1 MFSFLRRRRSVLV
14 SMFGLVL
21 ITGAAEIH
29 CFAQAGGG
37 GAQVSGVVRD
47 SSGAP
52 IAGAQVKL
60 TQTATQLERGI
71 TTDVEGRYVA
81 PALPVGPYQLEVSVA
96 GFKTYSQV
104 GIILQVGDN
113 VEINASM
120 QVGETTQRLDVTAQ
134 ASMVETR
141 DNTISQ
147 VVEERRIVE
156 LPLNG
161 RQSTQLVLLTPGTV
175 TPPNDN
181 TGGGDQL
188 STKNLHN
195 SVSISVAGIQG
206 NGVNYLLDG
215 APNNDASTNVSMP
228 LPFPDALQEFSVQTS
243 GLPARYGYHP
253 SAVVNAVTKSGTN
266 EWHGD
271 LFEFL
276 RNGSLN
282 ARSFFAPTHDNLKR
296 NQFGG
301 TVGGKIIK
309 DKLFFFAG
317 YQATRNR
324 QTQTQN
330 SIVPTAAVLNGDFS
344 VIDGPQCVSGGK
356 TISLTNPTTG
366 KPFAGNQIP
375 VSMFDPASLALS
387 KYLPAAQN
395 QCGAVTYGIFVNTNE
410 DQGVI
415 RGDWLVNSKNTI
427 YMRSYTG
434 SYRYPLAF
442 NGNILANSQM
452 GAIEGWE
459 EATIGETYTITPNI
473 LNAFHASFTR
483 RAITRVSPPG
493 TPTAQ
498 QLGINAYSPLPD
510 LFTATVSSYFS
521 AGCAS
526 CTPNNNV
533 INSFHYGDDVDIIKG
548 KHQIGFGVN
557 LSFNQFNGFQANT
570 VNGLTTFNGQYDTG
584 KSVNDA
590 LAAFFLGAPNQ
601 YQQSSPWLNHARQTV
616 LGFYIQDSYKVTP
629 RLTINAGLRLDP
641 MFPTTEPS
649 GISFSQANFDSNTH
663 STVYPNAPAG
673 LLFQGDPGIPDGW
686 QHTPKA
692 VFSPRVGLAWDPTG
706 SGKQSFRLG
715 AGILRN
721 TADMFYMYP
730 MPGNAPYGTTV
741 IRTQAFS
748 QGMTFSNPW
757 GGYPGGNPFPQPSPI
772 PQNVAFLP
780 DVRYRSLPLEFQPM
794 YVAQWNVSYQRQF
807 AGWLATV
814 TYIGSKSTHLTTS
827 PEFNPGVYIPGS
839 TAGLEQRR
847 RLYLQNVAQGQY
859 YGTMPRIE
867 TSGNSNYNALL
878 LSLQHRFSHGFIWQS
893 NYTWSHCLSDVDNST
908 SIGGGYEQVHN
919 RAADYGNCYFD
930 IRNNFN
936 TSLVVMSPVK
946 GGLMGAILGGWQVA
960 PIVTLS
966 AGLPT
971 NILDGSDVSQT
982 GVNLDRPNY
991 VAGCDPYLHDGN
1003 PVDYY
1008 NRACFQV
1015 QPKGTYGN
1023 LGRNVLIGPGAIR
1036 FDVSLIRTFRI
1047 NERWQITPRFEAYN
1061 VINHT
1066 NFSQPN
1072 VALNSSTFGVITNVF
1087 SAAVGGGATNGTAQ
1101 DPRILQLALKVVF

>member
-1 MFSFLRRRRSVLV
+1 LLAGVGELRC
-14 SMFGLVL
+14 FG
-21 ITGAAEIH
+21 
-29 CFAQAGGG
+29 QAGG
-37 GAQVSGVVRD
+37 AQLSGTVQD

-52 IAGAQVKL
+52 IAGAQVKI
-60 TQTATQLERGI
+60 TQTATQQERSI
-71 TTDVEGRYVA
+71 TSDVQGRYVA
-81 PALPVGPYQLEVSVA
+81 PALPVGPYQIEVSVA
-96 GFKTYSQV
+96 GFKTYAQS
-104 GIILQVGDN
+104 GIILQVGDS
-113 VEINASM
+113 VEVNATM
-120 QVGETTQRLDVTAQ
+120 QVGETTQRLEVTAQ
-134 ASMVETR
+134 ASMVETSQ
-141 DNTISQ
+141 NTISQ

-181 TGGGDQL
+181 SGGGDQL

-215 APNNDASTNVSMP
+215 AENNDASTNVSMP

-243 GLPARYGYHP
+243 GLPARYGFHP

-266 EWHGD
+266 AWHGD

-276 RNGSLN
+276 RNGDLN

-301 TVGGKIIK
+301 TIGGRVIK

-356 TISLTNPTTG
+356 TIQLINPVTG
-366 KPFAGNQIP
+366 VAFAGDKIP
-375 VSMFDPASLALS
+375 TSMFNPAAIALQ

-410 DQGVI
+410 DQGVF
-415 RGDWLVNSKNTI
+415 RADWIVSSKHTI
-427 YMRSYTG
+427 YGRSYTG
-434 SYRYPLAF
+434 SYRYPLSF

-452 GAIEGWE
+452 GAVEGWE
-459 EATIGETYTITPNI
+459 QAALGDTYTLTPNI
-473 LNAFHASFTR
+473 LNSFHASFTR
-483 RAITRVSPPG
+483 RAVTRVAPPG
-493 TPTAQ
+493 TPNGTD
-498 QLGINAYSPLPD
+498 LGINFYSPLPN

-533 INSFHYGDDVDIIKG
+533 INSFHYTDDVDIIKG
-548 KHQIGFGVN
+548 KHQIAFGVN
-557 LSFNQFNGFQANT
+557 LGFNQFNGFQANT
-570 VNGLTTFNGQYDTG
+570 VNGLFTFNGQYATG
-584 KSVNDA
+584 KSVGDS
-590 LAAFFLGAPNQ
+590 LASYFLGAPSQ
-601 YQQSSPWLNHARQTV
+601 YQQSAPWYNNARQTV
-616 LGFYIQDSYKVTP
+616 LGFYVQDSIKLTP
-629 RLTINAGLRLDP
+629 RLTVNVGLRLDP
-641 MFPTTEPS
+641 IFPTTEPS
-649 GISFSQANFDSNTH
+649 GVSFSQANFDSGTK
-663 STVYPNAPAG
+663 SVVFPNAPAG
-673 LLFQGDPGIPDGW
+673 LLFQGDAGIPKGW
-686 QHTPKA
+686 QNAPKA

-706 SGKQSFRLG
+706 SGKQSLRLG
-715 AGILRN
+715 GAILRN
-721 TADMFYMYP
+721 TADMFYVYP
-730 MPGNAPYGTTV
+730 MPGDAPYGTTV
-741 IRTQAFS
+741 IRSPSFT
-748 QGMTFSNPW
+748 QGMTFTNPW

-772 PQNVAFLP
+772 PQNIAFLP
-780 DVRYRSLPLEFQPM
+780 DVRYRSLPLQFQPM
-794 YVAQWNVSYQRQF
+794 YVAQWNLSYQRQITPN
-807 AGWLATV
+807 WLATV
-814 TYIGSKSTHLTTS
+814 TYIGSKSTHLTAS
-827 PEFNPGVYIPGS
+827 PEGNPGVYIPGS

-847 RLYLQNVAQGQY
+847 ELYLENVAQGQY
-859 YGTMPRIE
+859 YGTSPRVE
-867 TSGNSNYNALL
+867 TGGNSNYNGLL
-878 LSLQHRFSHGFIWQS
+878 LSLQHRFSHGFIWQT

-908 SIGGGYEQVHN
+908 SIAGAYEQPNN

-936 TSLVVMSPVK
+936 TSLVAISPVK
-946 GGLMGAILGGWQVA
+946 GGILGHILGNWQVS
-960 PIVTLS
+960 PILTLS
-966 AGLPT
+966 AGLPL
-971 NILDGSDVSQT
+971 NVLDGTDVSQT

-991 VAGCDPYLHDGN
+991 IGGCDPYLHDGN
-1003 PVDYY
+1003 PVDYL
-1008 NRACFQV
+1008 NRACFAAEA
-1015 QPKGTYGN
+1015 KGTYGN
-1023 LGRNVLIGPGAIR
+1023 LGRNTLIGPGAIR
-1036 FDVSLIRTFRI
+1036 FDVSLTRTFRI
-1047 NERWQITPRFEAYN
+1047 TERWQVTPRFEAFN

-1072 VALNSSTFGVITNVF
+1072 VALNTSTFGVITNVF

-1101 DPRILQLALKVVF
+1101 DPRILQLAVKVVF